1 MNKTVSIN
9 LSGIV
14 FQIDEHAYTKLNNYL
29 ESVKTRFSQTEGSDE
44 IISDIEARI
53 AEMFSE
59 KVNATKQVITM
70 DDVESMINLMGRPED
85 FEDAGEDEATSGSTS
100 QRKRQSKSKRL
111 YRDEEES
118 VIGGVCAGLSA
129 YLGIDDPIWMRLV
142 FIAVTLA
149 GGWGIPIYII
159 LWIIVPKAETASQ
172 RLEMRGE
179 DVNISNIEKTFS
191 EGADDVKKKFSEIRS
206 GQAATQAKTGVN
218 RLLALAAS
226 AFEVVFKVL
235 VKILGVVFILFGG
248 KLLITC
254 FLMILAALGIVAAG
268 LPEVFRVTFMTGWQ
282 SILGIT
288 GLILLIA
295 IPAIALIYFGLRIL
309 FGHTMQ
315 LRGAWF
321 GLSSAWFLGWIFFFV
336 GGTFMA
342 AQFSSKTGPKEN
354 LEIAQ
359 PAGNILYL
367 QQLYNPHESEWEQ
380 DEGMFGTLVKG
391 VYLVDEQII
400 MADQVELDIVKSNS
414 GNFELIES
422 RTARGRTKAQA
433 ADRAEGITYEISQQD
448 SLVSFSNLV
457 SFQQDDQWRMQ
468 KVELTLKV
476 PVGKSVFLG
485 DGMYDIIYDIKNTT
499 NTWDGHMIGHTWEM
513 RPKGL
518 TCTDCEFG
526 KENWDTDEN
535 HLSQS
540 YPISDFDAV
549 DVAGAF
555 NINITHGID
564 YKVTIKAEPN
574 DLEHIK
580 VEKRGRT
587 LSIEPD
593 RNLFKLFDRGFYR
606 HVVINITSP
615 NLEEV
620 EFSGATNAEVSGF
633 EVEAFRADVS
643 GASEC
648 ELSIDADD
656 IELEVSGASSLSL
669 RGNGSQLTA
678 DVSGASEFTAHN
690 YACHNV
696 DVELSGASDGS
707 VHAIKELIAEV
718 SGASDLHYQGNPEID
733 SDVSG
738 FSSIKPMH

>member
-14 FQIDEHAYTKLNNYL
+14 FQIDEHAFNKLNNYL
-29 ESVKTRFSQTEGSDE
+29 ESVKTRFSQTEGSGE

-85 FEDAGEDEATSGSTS
+85 FEDVGEDATASSPAS
-100 QRKRQSKSKRL
+100 HKKRQSKSKRL

-118 VIGGVCAGLSA
+118 VIGGVCSGLSA
-129 YLGIDDPIWMRLV
+129 YLGIDDPIWIRLI

-159 LWIIVPKAETASQ
+159 LWIIVPKAETTSQ

-179 DVNISNIEKTFS
+179 DINISNIEKSIS
-191 EGADDVKKKFSEIRS
+191 EGTDDVKKKFDKIRS
-206 GQAATQAKTGVN
+206 GKAIAQTKSGIN
-218 RLLALAAS
+218 RLLAFVAS
-226 AFEVVFKVL
+226 VFEVAFKVL
-235 VKILGVVFILFGG
+235 TKLLGVLFILIGG

-254 FLMILAALGIVAAG
+254 FIMILAALGIVVAG
-268 LPEVFRVTFMTGWQ
+268 LPDIFRVTFMTGWQ

-295 IPAIALIYFGLRIL
+295 IPGIALIYFGLRIL
-309 FGHTMQ
+309 FGHSIK

-321 GLSSAWFLGWIFFFV
+321 GLSTAWFLGWILFFV

-342 AQFSSKTGPKEN
+342 VKFSSKTGSKEYIE
-354 LEIAQ
+354 LIQ
-359 PAGNILYL
+359 PTSNTLYL
-367 QQLYNPHESEWEQ
+367 QQLYHPKESEWEQ
-380 DEGMFGTLVKG
+380 DEGIFGTMIKG
-391 VYLVDEQII
+391 IYLVDDQII
-400 MADQVELDIVKSNS
+400 MADKVELDIVKSNS
-414 GNFELIES
+414 GEFELIENK
-422 RTARGRTKAQA
+422 TARGSTKASA
-433 ADRAEGITYEISQQD
+433 ADRADGIAYEIEQSD
-448 SLVSFSNLV
+448 SLLLFSNLI
-457 SFQQDDQWRMQ
+457 SFEHADQWRVQ

-499 NTWDGHMIGHTWEM
+499 NTWDGHMVGHTWEM

-518 TCTDCEFG
+518 TCVDCEFG
-526 KENWDTDEN
+526 KENWDSEEN
-535 HLSQS
+535 HLSQT
-540 YPISDFDAV
+540 YPISDFERV

-555 NINITHGID
+555 NVNITHGID
-564 YKVTIKAEPN
+564 YKVIIKAEPG

-587 LSIEPD
+587 LSIKPD
-593 RNLFKLFDRGFYR
+593 RNLIKLFDRNLYR
-606 HVVINITSP
+606 NVSINITSP
-615 NLEEV
+615 SLEEV
-620 EFSGATNAEVSGF
+620 EFSGAINAEVSGF
-633 EVEAFRADVS
+633 EVNTFKADIS

-648 ELSIDADD
+648 ELNIDAED
-656 IELEVSGASSLSL
+656 IELEVSGASSLTL
-669 RGNGSQLTA
+669 TGNGTQLTA

-690 YACHNV
+690 FACHHV

-707 VHAIKELIAEV
+707 VYAIKELVADV
-718 SGASDLHYQGNPEID
+718 SGASDLSYQGNPEID
-733 SDVSG
+733 SEVSG
-738 FSSIKPMH
+738 FSSIKPIH